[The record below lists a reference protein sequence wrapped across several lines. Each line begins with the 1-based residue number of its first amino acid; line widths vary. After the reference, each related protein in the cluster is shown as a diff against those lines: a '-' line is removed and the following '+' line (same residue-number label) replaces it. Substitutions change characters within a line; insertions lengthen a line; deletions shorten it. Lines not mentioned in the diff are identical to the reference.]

1 VWVFVLL
8 GGIIGAIAL
17 VLYFANA
24 VGGGEKDYWYGD
36 PSRNICNIQVMGHLA
51 DSRITEGNV

>member
-24 VGGGEKDYWYGD
+24 VGGGEEDYWYGD
-36 PSRNICNIQVMGHLA
+36 PSRKQYLQYPSYGPFGGFTNY
-51 DSRITEGNV
+51 